1 MASFNTRQHDIEYD
15 AFIFDLDGTLLDTA
29 DDLGAALN
37 TVLDT
42 YSMPQVDEHVYRPA
56 ASNGA
61 IALLEAGFGEQWQ
74 AHQDQLSLRQQLLD
88 AYSANIAIHSQCF
101 TGIAQLLLAL
111 DQHQI
116 KWGIMTNKPEFLT
129 NPLIARIAE
138 LKNAQAVVSGDTLNI
153 AKPSPLPLL
162 HTAELL
168 EVNPTRC
175 LYIGDA
181 QRDIEAAKAANMHS
195 ATALWGYIPSEAEAL
210 RWNADFNWQ
219 TPIDGFNHI

>member
-1 MASFNTRQHDIEYD
+1 MVSFNKSHDIDYE

-37 TVLDT
+37 VVLNAHN
-42 YSMPQVDEHVYRPA
+42 MPLISEEIYRPV

-61 IALLEAGFGEQWQ
+61 VALLEAGFGRLWQ
-74 AHQDQLSLRQQLLD
+74 ARHDQSALRQQLLD
-88 AYSANIAIHSQCF
+88 AYSANIATHSQCF
-101 TGIAQLLLAL
+101 NGIAQLLLAL
-111 DQHQI
+111 EQQQI
-116 KWGIMTNKPEFLT
+116 KWGIMTNKPSFLT
-129 NPLIARIAE
+129 QPLVAQIAE
-138 LKNAQAVVSGDTLNI
+138 LKDAQAIVSGDTLNV

-168 EVNPTRC
+168 NVAPERC

-181 QRDIEAAKAANMHS
+181 QRDIEAAKAANMDS
-195 ATALWGYIPSEAEAL
+195 ATALWGYIPSEADAL
-210 RWNADFNWQ
+210 SWNADFNWQ